1 MQREGVRLRF
11 AEKLADRDTQ
21 GAGNGDDFDIGQ
33 DALLV
38 LDPRD
43 GAAVDDKAQGRE
55 PPREILLG
63 DFGTGGPAEF
73 PDTGSEE
80 IAAGCR

>member
-43 GAAVDDKAQGRE
+43 GAAVDDKAQDRE

-63 DFGTGGPAEF
+63 DPGAGGPAQFADARSQEV
-73 PDTGSEE
+73 
-80 IAAGCR
+80 AAGCR